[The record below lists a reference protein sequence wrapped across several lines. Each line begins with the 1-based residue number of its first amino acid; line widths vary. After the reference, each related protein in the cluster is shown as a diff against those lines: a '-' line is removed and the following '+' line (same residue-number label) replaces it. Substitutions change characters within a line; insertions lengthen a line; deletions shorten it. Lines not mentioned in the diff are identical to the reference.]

1 MKARC
6 PLVPYQPAIVKQYW
20 PMNVRR
26 SAFGVRRSAFG
37 VRRSALRRCGVAAFG
52 VPRSAFS
59 GRNHIEV
66 ESVPMS
72 LFNPFI
78 VIGL

>member
-20 PMNVRR
+20 PMNV
-26 SAFGVRRSAFG
+26 
-37 VRRSALRRCGVAAFG
+37 RRCGVAAFG